1 MMLRHH
7 IVVMAVH
14 SGFGQHNGAGDSGF
28 GQHNGAGDSGSGQ
41 RGTGDS
47 GFGQHNGAGDS
58 GFGQHNGAGDS
69 GSGQRG
75 TGDSGF
81 GQHNGAGDSGFGQ
94 HNGAGHSAKCPLLFD
109 IDSDPEDDRAH
120 QLEQQATQPTVMLP
134 AVCPQSSPDKCLLV
148 MGPDSPS
155 GNHGVAQHAQQPD
168 HSWQQRTETHAPSGP
183 VSDLSPE
190 TCELLMDLDSE
201 PEEHESAQ
209 LEQQHRHTTWQQP
222 RNSEPSLG
230 PASCHAE
237 SSATHSLRD
246 MDMDPYVARF
256 SDPEEDHQLQQQQQK
271 QQQHWQLQHDRSQQQ
286 HEHQQQQVQASVA
299 GSCIPIVFDDYE
311 EEPDF
316 VPDPGVFSPDLKQNQ
331 PQHAQHAQ
339 RDVQSDGHDQPQQWD
354 AEEEQWQLQHPGSNI
369 TAATPAAAAA
379 DATHGKHS
387 QTPPTTLLHTANAE
401 PMQMAKSTA
410 ASLQYDQYRSQQI
423 REAAESRPQTNSCPF
438 VFGFEQEKEVGSQ
451 AMAESSADKEEEA
464 WQLQESGSGKQLHQ
478 QLPVAMQGISHR
490 LHAQLQAAQDQ
501 CPLVFDI
508 ESDEEDGHRSS
519 MGTQPDH
526 AGLDQGAIVSTAG
539 RTGNSHPSA
548 DSAGQLS
555 NSPRGDAPP
564 ELFRQSPYDP
574 AVSGQFRQSP
584 HNPAVSGQ
592 VRQSP
597 HDPAVSG
604 QFWQSLHDTAVSEQ
618 FRPSSYD
625 PAVSGHFRQSP
636 PAWDSV
642 PDVHRSTVQMQT
654 GNFHA
659 EAQCLVAFCHISL
672 ATGRSMASPTL
683 VLHV

>member
-1 MMLRHH
+1 
-7 IVVMAVH
+7 
-14 SGFGQHNGAGDSGF
+14 
-28 GQHNGAGDSGSGQ
+28 
-41 RGTGDS
+41 
-47 GFGQHNGAGDS
+47 
-58 GFGQHNGAGDS
+58 
-69 GSGQRG
+69 
-75 TGDSGF
+75 
-81 GQHNGAGDSGFGQ
+81 
-94 HNGAGHSAKCPLLFD
+94 
-109 IDSDPEDDRAH
+109 
-120 QLEQQATQPTVMLP
+120 MLP

-237 SSATHSLRD
+237 SSATHSLMD
-246 MDMDPYVARF
+246 MDTDPYVARF

-286 HEHQQQQVQASVA
+286 HEHEQQQVQASVA

-539 RTGNSHPSA
+539 HTGNSHPSA

-564 ELFRQSPYDP
+564 ELFRQSPYDL

-604 QFWQSLHDTAVSEQ
+604 QFRQSLHDTAVSEQ

-654 GNFHA
+654 GFEDRSQQHDQDVSHGQAHDRSSHDQLHNNGDQTEISPDEAYCPIVFGLESEEEERSEGAEPPMAEDICLPEHA
-659 EAQCLVAFCHISL
+659 DVDMMSEDHEVEEWSAPGQDLAPLMVTHQPDVKKRSRIRDELFQGLMKVRGMGGCNLWWLSSLRQSTKLTCSLEAD
-672 ATGRSMASPTL
+672 SP
-683 VLHV
+683 